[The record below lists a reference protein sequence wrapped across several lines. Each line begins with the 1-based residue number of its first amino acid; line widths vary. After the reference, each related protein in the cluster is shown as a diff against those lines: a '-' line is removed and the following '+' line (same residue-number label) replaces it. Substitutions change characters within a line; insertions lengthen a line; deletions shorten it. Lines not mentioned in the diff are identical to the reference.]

1 MVPRCGYR
9 RYDAG
14 GQHAQSISNA
24 NPPMKIGLISDTH
37 GYFDPRIAELLAGAD
52 IILHAGDV
60 GAMSVLEELTLIAPV
75 RAVKGNVDSDA
86 LGLPLSLNF
95 ALGGTH
101 FEMQHILPTSQ
112 SQIEK
117 WSGSK
122 QLSEAETRSRRR
134 FLACFEPSTQVVI
147 FGHSH
152 KPCLAQLGEKLF
164 VNPGSAGK
172 KRFGLP
178 RCCGE
183 ISVGN
188 GEARVK
194 ILPLEDYNQSV
205 PESITFKLGGSASC
219 LH

>member
-1 MVPRCGYR
+1 
-9 RYDAG
+9 
-14 GQHAQSISNA
+14 
-24 NPPMKIGLISDTH
+24 MKIGLISDTH

-52 IILHAGDV
+52 VILHAGDV
-60 GAMSVLEELTLIAPV
+60 GTMNVLDELALIAPV
-75 RAVKGNVDSDA
+75 RAVKGNIDSDA
-86 LGLPLSLNF
+86 LG
-95 ALGGTH
+95 GMH

-122 QLSEAETRSRRR
+122 QLSEAETRSQRR

-152 KPCLAQLGEKLF
+152 QPCLAQLGEKLF

-183 ISVGN
+183 ISILN
-188 GEARVK
+188 QEARVK
-194 ILPLEDYNQSV
+194 ILPLEDYNQDV
-205 PESITFKLGGSASC
+205 PESITFNLGGSASC